1 MPNYCPNCGN
11 KIDTTD
17 EFCSKCGYSLVDK
30 NRTFNKLH
38 IILIALVIL
47 IAAVG
52 GIIGYSLFDGSDIKT
67 VDIGIATFEC
77 SKDLNFTLIESDD
90 EMGYKHYADQTGAY
104 TIEFFDISKMG
115 FGGMYGASI
124 ANNII
129 KSSPS
134 ITVDGIEIYN
144 TTSIMMNT
152 YGECTYTTIIENTES
167 SMEIQV
173 STPDLEETAIITKN
187 LQLK

>member
-1 MPNYCPNCGN
+1 MSNYCPNCGN

-30 NRTFNKLH
+30 KRTFNTCET
-38 IILIALVIL
+38 
-47 IAAVG
+47 
-52 GIIGYSLFDGSDIKT
+52 KT

-77 SKDLNFTLIESDD
+77 SKDLNFTLAETDD
-90 EMGYKHYADQTGAY
+90 EMGYKNYADQTGTY

-115 FGGMYGASI
+115 LGGIYGASI

-144 TTSIMMNT
+144 TTSIMMDT
-152 YGECTYTTIIENTES
+152 YGEYAYTTIIENTERN
-167 SMEIQV
+167 MEIQV
-173 STPDLEETAIITKN
+173 TTPDLEETAIITKN

>member
-1 MPNYCPNCGN
+1 MTEYCPNCGN
-11 KIDTTD
+11 KVDD
-17 EFCSKCGYSLVDK
+17 DGEFCIHCGYSLVDK
-30 NRTFNKLH
+30 KRTFNTLH
-38 IILIALVIL
+38 IILIALVVL
-47 IAAVG
+47 IAIVG
-52 GIIGYSLFDGSDIKT
+52 GILAYSSFSETKT

-77 SKDLNFTLIESDD
+77 SKDLNFTLAETDD
-90 EMGYKHYADQTGAY
+90 EMGYKNYADQTGTY

-115 FGGMYGASI
+115 LGGIYGASI

-144 TTSIMMNT
+144 TTSIMMDT
-152 YGECTYTTIIENTES
+152 YGEYAYTTIIENTERN
-167 SMEIQV
+167 MEIQV
-173 STPDLEETAIITKN
+173 TTPDLEETAIITKN